1 MSHYLKILFS
11 ALFVFSTL
19 SLSANAAVENTTAV
33 ATTACNATGNII
45 SAGKEDC
52 RATPSTFT
60 TQIYEIGLC
69 TAHPYGAAKTS
80 ATFDA
85 STCVVIYTDAAPA
98 AVNLAA
104 AIGTN
109 TSFARHCVSASTG
122 NLWFSIYQARNRFLG
137 SWLIHEYSSWR
148 VSNYL
153 LQPRC
158 WKSVNT
164 TGPAVAQT
172 DSLKTLIKT
181 VTAQHALPDIRRS
194 CCRRNYGRLHHRC
207 FFYKKRT
214 QEVNC
219 WYL

>member
-11 ALFVFSTL
+11 ALFVLSTL

-109 TSFARHCVSASTG
+109 TALPGTASAPAQGTYGFPYIKLGTDFSVAGSFTNTPAGGSATTYYSRGAG
-122 NLWFSIYQARNRFLG
+122 N
-137 SWLIHEYSSWR
+137 
-148 VSNYL
+148 
-153 LQPRC
+153 
-158 WKSVNT
+158 VNT

-172 DSLKTLIKT
+172 DSL
-181 VTAQHALPDIRRS
+181 
-194 CCRRNYGRLHHRC
+194 RNFDKNGDGSTCTSGY
-207 FFYKKRT
+207 
-214 QEVNC
+214 
-219 WYL
+219 